1 MIKHVVMFKVKDFE
15 KESEKLHMMGRIK
28 NELDELPAK
37 IPEIVSFEIGL
48 NYSESPNA
56 YDIVLI
62 SEFENNTDL
71 KTYSGHPEH
80 QKIVDLIKKN
90 TTDIVVIDYAV

>member
-1 MIKHVVMFKVKDFE
+1 MIKHVVMFKVKDFG
-15 KESEKLHMMGRIK
+15 KESEKLHMMGKIK
-28 NELDELPAK
+28 NALDELPAK
-37 IPEIVSFEIGL
+37 IPGIVSFETGL

-62 SEFENNTDL
+62 SEFKNNTDL

-80 QKIVDLIKKN
+80 LKVVDLIKKN
-90 TTDIVVIDYAV
+90 TTARVVVDYAV